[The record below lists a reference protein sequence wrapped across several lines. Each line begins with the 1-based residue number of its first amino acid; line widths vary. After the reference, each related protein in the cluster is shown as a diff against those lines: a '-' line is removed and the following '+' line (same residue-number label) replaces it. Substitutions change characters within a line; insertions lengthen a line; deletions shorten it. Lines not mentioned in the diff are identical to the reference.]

1 MVHALTERLPG
12 GVAPLG
18 WQTWILNIGPSG
30 LFGIAS
36 ARHLFRCF
44 EIRRM
49 DQTIKTEVVIIGAGP
64 TGLSLAAQLIRYGV
78 DFVVV
83 EKNEGVTP
91 FSKAIGVQARTLE
104 IYEQL
109 GLAEEAVAQGAIAGK
124 ARLLVGGEVRAEI
137 DFSNIGEGLSAYPYM
152 LLLEQ
157 SKNEQL
163 LYQYLERSGKDVLWK
178 AEFKSLSQ
186 TDTAVTAQFLTSA
199 GSSQIIEAKY
209 LVGCDGAKSL
219 VRHALGLEFQG
230 STVERM
236 FFVADVKV
244 DWKFSHDALHIC
256 LSRSSLLAFFPLK
269 GDQRYRIVGS
279 FPEEFAKSEGE
290 VLYEEI
296 EQRIREQA
304 KLDFD
309 IQDVDWFST
318 YRVHTRHVNK
328 FSEGRCFLAG
338 DSAHIHTPAGG
349 QGMNTGIQDG
359 YNLAWKLASVLQQ
372 KSHEQILETYNEE
385 RLENAKN
392 LTQST
397 DRMFQFLASSEW
409 FLAFLRT
416 NVLPSIA
423 KSLLSLDSARNF
435 IFSLI
440 SQIGINYRHGS
451 LSQHAGDENFTVKAG
466 DRMPY
471 FLVDGVSVYDKL
483 CAPKFH
489 FLVFSAE
496 QNDYQS
502 IKSEVESQ
510 YAEFVD
516 FHEILLTPRAAE
528 AFGTDRSF
536 SVFLRPDNYI
546 GYLSTEVSVNAL
558 RAYLKNFLGYQQ

>member
-1 MVHALTERLPG
+1 ME
-12 GVAPLG
+12 
-18 WQTWILNIGPSG
+18 
-30 LFGIAS
+30 
-36 ARHLFRCF
+36 
-44 EIRRM
+44 
-49 DQTIKTEVVIIGAGP
+49 QTIRTDVVIIGAGP
-64 TGLSLAAQLIRYGV
+64 TGLSLATQLIRYGI

-109 GLAEEAVAQGAIAGK
+109 GLAQKAVEQGAIAGK
-124 ARLLVGGEVRAEI
+124 ARMVVGGEIRAEV
-137 DFSNIGEGLSAYPYM
+137 DLSNMGQGLSPYPYM

-157 SKNEQL
+157 SKNERL
-163 LYQYLERSGKDVLWK
+163 LYDYLQHGGKEVLWK
-178 AEFKSLSQ
+178 TEFKSLSQ
-186 TDTAVTAQFLTSA
+186 TEAGVTAQIMTGT
-199 GSSQIIEAKY
+199 GSSQTIEARY

-236 FFVADVKV
+236 FFVADVQV
-244 DWKFSHDALHIC
+244 DWKFSHDALHAC
-256 LSRSSLLAFFPLK
+256 LSKDSLVAFFPLK
-269 GDQRYRIVGS
+269 GDKRYRIVGT
-279 FPEEFAKSEGE
+279 FPEEFAKDEGE

-304 KLDFD
+304 KLDLD
-309 IQDVDWFST
+309 IHGVDWFST

-359 YNLAWKLASVLQQ
+359 YNLAWKVALVLRG
-372 KSHEQILETYNEE
+372 KAHETVLETYNEE

-423 KSLLSLDSARNF
+423 KYILSLDSVRNF
-435 IFSLI
+435 IFPLI
-440 SQIGINYRHGS
+440 SQIGINYRHSS

-471 FLVDGVSVYDKL
+471 FLVDGQSIYDKL
-483 CAPKFH
+483 HQPKFH
-489 FLVFSAE
+489 LLVFSAE
-496 QNDYQS
+496 GNDYQKLKAE
-502 IKSEVESQ
+502 IESQ
-510 YAEFVD
+510 YAGFVD
-516 FHEILLTPRAAE
+516 FHEIPLTPQAAK
-528 AFGTDRSF
+528 AFGTDQSF
-536 SVFLRPDNYI
+536 SVLLRPDNYI
-546 GYLSTEVSVNAL
+546 GYLSTEVSLNAL
-558 RAYLKNFLGYQQ
+558 GIYLNNLLGYKQQIHTGTAGVPPATLRNHEQF